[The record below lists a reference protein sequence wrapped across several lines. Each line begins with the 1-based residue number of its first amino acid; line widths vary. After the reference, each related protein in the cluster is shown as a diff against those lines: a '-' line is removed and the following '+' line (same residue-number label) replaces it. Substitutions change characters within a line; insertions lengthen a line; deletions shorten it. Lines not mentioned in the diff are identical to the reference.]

1 DTMGPS
7 GASVSAGMA
16 GMGGGSGALGFANNI
31 DPDSYFGFAA
41 KVESLDY
48 RLLGIRPM
56 LASVHAASSPEKPC
70 EFDGGRTVC
79 PENWEMRVLYVIEAT
94 ARGGTLSRRIGGGD
108 RAIPKRILYIDTEGC
123 FITASDQY
131 DLEGRLWKTIAT
143 FNTYKDRPVPDARVA
158 IYPYKRM
165 FQTALVD
172 EDVQSGFSSVMY
184 LPGHES
190 EDHECWYINMGMV
203 SRDFINPHQMAARGH

>member
-1 DTMGPS
+1 QPFPTDPDAVRSGILYRFGAFPYLEPQDLRGYGLVRYRSRDPKAEDNAWFFNPTGRRLKRVNAESLSDTMGPS
-7 GASVSAGMA
+7 RGSVCAGMA

-41 KVESLDY
+41 KVESFDY

-79 PENWEMRVLYVIEAT
+79 PENWEMRVLYVVEAT

-108 RAIPKRILYIDTEGC
+108 RAIP
-123 FITASDQY
+123 
-131 DLEGRLWKTIAT
+131 
-143 FNTYKDRPVPDARVA
+143 
-158 IYPYKRM
+158 
-165 FQTALVD
+165 
-172 EDVQSGFSSVMY
+172 
-184 LPGHES
+184 
-190 EDHECWYINMGMV
+190 
-203 SRDFINPHQMAARGH
+203 